1 MKIKFNPTWS
11 SFLGENVG
19 ELSHGKSEICK
30 GCAGVS
36 TVFTRVHGGISVCF
50 YHVWRRLVLN
60 NWILKGM
67 GHPKSSPKS
76 LGEYKTDILTSS
88 KIRLSSDLVSIQK

>member
-1 MKIKFNPTWS
+1 MVQFPRGIGPGIS
-11 SFLGENVG
+11 R
-19 ELSHGKSEICK
+19 EIPDLLK
-30 GCAGVS
+30 GVS
-36 TVFTRVHGGISVCF
+36 TVFTRVHGGILPC
-50 YHVWRRLVLN
+50 YRLVRRTFSVFN

>member
-1 MKIKFNPTWS
+1 MNFKPTWS
-11 SFLGENVG
+11 SFLGESDR
-19 ELSHGKSEICK
+19 ELVENPRFVK
-30 GCAGVS
+30 GVS
-36 TVFTRVHGGISVCF
+36 TVFTRVHGGILPCF
-50 YHVWRRLVLN
+50 YRVRRSLVFN
-60 NWILKGM
+60 NWILKRM

>member
-1 MKIKFNPTWS
+1 M
-11 SFLGENVG
+11 
-19 ELSHGKSEICK
+19 
-30 GCAGVS
+30 S
-36 TVFTRVHGGISVCF
+36 TVFTEVHGGILACTPPKT
-50 YHVWRRLVLN
+50 

-76 LGEYKTDILTSS
+76 LGEYKNDILTSS